1 MRSCAVR
8 LPTGLFNYLTEQADA
23 NGSTVGEMI
32 RKSCELYRDQI
43 ALHDTLSQLE
53 ARFFRKVFES
63 QCAVVG
69 LSRTEREQAITEL
82 KHRLKEPLQ

>member
-8 LPTGLFNYLTEQADA
+8 LPDGLFNYLAEQAEEH
-23 NGSTVGEMI
+23 GSTVGEMI
-32 RKSCELYRDQI
+32 RKACENQRDQI
-43 ALHDTLSQLE
+43 ALHDTLGQLE

-69 LSRTEREQAITEL
+69 LSRSEREQAVTEL
-82 KHRLKEPLQ
+82 KRRLKEPLQ